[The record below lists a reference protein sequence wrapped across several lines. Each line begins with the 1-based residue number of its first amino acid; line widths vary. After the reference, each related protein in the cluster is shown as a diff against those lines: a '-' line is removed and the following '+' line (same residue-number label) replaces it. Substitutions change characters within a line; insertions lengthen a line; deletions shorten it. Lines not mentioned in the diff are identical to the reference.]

1 MLETI
6 PWAKVTFFGF
16 SPSLQR
22 HDSSQVDIRAI
33 SVETEFLSLEKRQF
47 FGVLISYHDIYFAL
61 YLGSLTFHRQSRL
74 KSSLSSDI
82 FSTGKKCSISSSPMV
97 SPTSLRWLGILKLPK
112 IALSPSNLGKR

>member
-16 SPSLQR
+16 SLSLQP

-47 FGVLISYHDIYFAL
+47 FGVFNSDLDINYVF
-61 YLGSLTFHRQSRL
+61 YLSSLTFQ
-74 KSSLSSDI
+74 SSLSSDN

-97 SPTSLRWLGILKLPK
+97 SPTSLRWLGILQ
-112 IALSPSNLGKR
+112 

>member
-16 SPSLQR
+16 SLSLQP

-47 FGVLISYHDIYFAL
+47 FGVFSSDHDIYCVL
-61 YLGSLTFHRQSRL
+61 YLGSLTFHRQSRF
-74 KSSLSSDI
+74 KSSLSNDI

-97 SPTSLRWLGILKLPK
+97 SSTSLRWLGILQ
-112 IALSPSNLGKR
+112 

>member
-33 SVETEFLSLEKRQF
+33 SVETEFLSNEKRF
-47 FGVLISYHDIYFAL
+47 LPPLISQNCKDHKF
-61 YLGSLTFHRQSRL
+61 SLDNGDLIQREEKNRY
-74 KSSLSSDI
+74 
-82 FSTGKKCSISSSPMV
+82 KK
-97 SPTSLRWLGILKLPK
+97 PK
-112 IALSPSNLGKR
+112 F

>member
-16 SPSLQR
+16 SLSLQP

-33 SVETEFLSLEKRQF
+33 SVETEFLSLEKRQSF
-47 FGVLISYHDIYFAL
+47 AVFSSDIDICYVL
-61 YLGSLTFHRQSRL
+61 YLGSLTFHRQSR
-74 KSSLSSDI
+74 SRSFMSGDI

-97 SPTSLRWLGILKLPK
+97 SPTSLRWLGMLQ
-112 IALSPSNLGKR
+112 

>member
-47 FGVLISYHDIYFAL
+47 LEFSFLIM
-61 YLGSLTFHRQSRL
+61 T
-74 KSSLSSDI
+74 
-82 FSTGKKCSISSSPMV
+82 STLHSIWV
-97 SPTSLRWLGILKLPK
+97 
-112 IALSPSNLGKR
+112 A

>member
-47 FGVLISYHDIYFAL
+47 FGVFISDHDIYFVL
-61 YLGSLTFHRQSRL
+61 YLGSLTFHRQSRF
-74 KSSLSSDI
+74 KSSLSIDI

-97 SPTSLRWLGILKLPK
+97 SPTSLLWLGILK
-112 IALSPSNLGKR
+112 

>member
-16 SPSLQR
+16 SLSLQP

-47 FGVLISYHDIYFAL
+47 FGVF
-61 YLGSLTFHRQSRL
+61 
-74 KSSLSSDI
+74 SSDLDNYYV
-82 FSTGKKCSISSSPMV
+82 FYFG
-97 SPTSLRWLGILKLPK
+97 
-112 IALSPSNLGKR
+112 

>member
-16 SPSLQR
+16 SLSLQP

-47 FGVLISYHDIYFAL
+47 FGVFNSDLDINYVF
-61 YLGSLTFHRQSRL
+61 YLSSLSFQ
-74 KSSLSSDI
+74 SSLSSDN

-97 SPTSLRWLGILKLPK
+97 SPTSLRWLGILQ
-112 IALSPSNLGKR
+112 